1 MGWMTL
7 LESFTPSLVSSSRL
21 ELRRTVIRG
30 WSATLVYDV
39 TELKATVTQYLS
51 VDKRIQCDTGVVS

>member
-1 MGWMTL
+1 MTL